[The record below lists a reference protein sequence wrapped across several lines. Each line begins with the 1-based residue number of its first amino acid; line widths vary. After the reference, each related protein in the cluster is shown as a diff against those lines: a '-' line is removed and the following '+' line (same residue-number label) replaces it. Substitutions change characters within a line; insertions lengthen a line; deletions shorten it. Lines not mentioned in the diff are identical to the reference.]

1 MTNSQFDECPSL
13 AYWFRKDLPGHVS
26 FSLPAACR
34 KGEPAA
40 TPVFSLAGDWIR
52 QEDGIVRSETTA
64 NQLWRFRGVRKF
76 EEEDLTAYGFDSYE
90 FVRIYA
96 VDLAS
101 LPKVLNEIFP
111 IKKVFKGQ

>member
-1 MTNSQFDECPSL
+1 M
-13 AYWFRKDLPGHVS
+13 
-26 FSLPAACR
+26 
-34 KGEPAA
+34 
-40 TPVFSLAGDWIR
+40 
-52 QEDGIVRSETTA
+52 SEKIPH
-64 NQLWRFRGVRKF
+64 RKF